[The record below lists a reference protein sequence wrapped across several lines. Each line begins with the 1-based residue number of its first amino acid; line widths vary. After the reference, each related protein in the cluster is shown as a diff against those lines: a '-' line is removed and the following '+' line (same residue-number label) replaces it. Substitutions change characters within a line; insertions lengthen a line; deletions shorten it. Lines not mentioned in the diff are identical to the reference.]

1 MIEKRSEITLPS
13 SFPFQPRIN
22 VTLIIQHPVLSRLFK
37 GSSELNLDEGSSVI
51 DAIKLVD
58 QEILRKVERF
68 PVKGYK
74 SLLHMTYN
82 PFTNSFYKQV
92 AIQGYTMPGSFLNL
106 RKDPKEP
113 LPNGVTI
120 VLVPE
125 GPCISEWET
134 VVDW

>member
-1 MIEKRSEITLPS
+1 MAKIK
-13 SFPFQPRIN
+13 
-22 VTLIIQHPVLSRLFK
+22 VTFILQHPILNHVFK
-37 GSSELNLDEGSSVI
+37 GPLDLDLNGGSSII
-51 DAIKLVD
+51 DVIKLVD
-58 QEILRKVERF
+58 QEILKKVEEF
-68 PVKGYK
+68 PARVYK

-92 AIQGYTMPGSFLNL
+92 AIQGYTAPGSFLNL

-125 GPCISEWET
+125 GPCISEWEEA
-134 VVDW
+134 VDW

>member
-1 MIEKRSEITLPS
+1 MV
-13 SFPFQPRIN
+13 RIS
-22 VTLIIQHPVLSRLFK
+22 VTFLLQHPVLNHVFK
-37 GSSELNLDEGSSVI
+37 GPLELSLDEGSSVI

-58 QEILRKVERF
+58 QEILRKVEKF
-68 PVKGYK
+68 PLRDYK
-74 SLLHMTYN
+74 SLLRMTYN
-82 PFTNSFYKQV
+82 PFTNGFYKQV
-92 AIQGYTMPGSFLNL
+92 AIQGYTTPGSFLNL